1 MDFDTGRRRFLELAG
16 TGTAFSLAG
25 CSALQDDAASQAQ
38 TTGTESGDAPSSG
51 ASRQATVA
59 LRADQQAL
67 QERQQEISS
76 ELRSGN
82 ISRSQAQ
89 QQYQTAQQELLSDA
103 VTSFEERVESTESL
117 SVVDSV
123 ERFGVFLVEGPAA
136 TILDTLSFDPVN
148 ALLSAATFQQ
158 AKQQAQRAQQG
169 PQTGTATREGAGTNT
184 TSTTTTTS
192 TSTTSN

>member
-25 CSALQDDAASQAQ
+25 CSALQDDAAPQAQ
-38 TTGTESGDAPSSG
+38 TTESETGDAPSSG

-67 QERQQEISS
+67 QQRQQEISS

-82 ISRSQAQ
+82 ISRSEAQ

-103 VTSFEERVESTESL
+103 VTSFRERAESTESL
-117 SVVDSV
+117 SIVDSV
-123 ERFGVFLVEGPAA
+123 EQFGVFLVEGPAA
-136 TILDTLSFDPVN
+136 TILDTLSFDAVN
-148 ALLSAATFQQ
+148 ALLSAATFEQ
-158 AKQQAQRAQQG
+158 ARQQAQQSQQG
-169 PQTGTATREGAGTNT
+169 QQTEAATGGGDGTNT
-184 TSTTTTTS
+184 TSTATTTS
-192 TSTTSN
+192 PTSN